1 MNGFLPI
8 GQVGYLGD
16 GSFLPVGNVG
26 ALRRGDLRRSG
37 RQAEREMEKAMEVN
51 AMIARQQRQNQ
62 QFMQAAAAQQAGI
75 SQAYNVGA
83 NPGVMPIQS
92 AYAANVPGG
101 NPFAPSPA
109 SPPVTPPAN
118 ARPVPLGATA
128 ASQMAAISGST
139 PGTATLTFTSQDPF
153 WLFDMYLQLETA
165 NLAYIE
171 SITLGSQSIRAGN
184 GGVIGVDYFST
195 GNYNQGKLQGYFI
208 NSTQSLV
215 VVVRNLSNAT
225 NWCLGACSGAS
236 VR

>member
-1 MNGFLPI
+1 MNAFYPI
-8 GQVGYLGD
+8 GQVGNLPG
-16 GSFLPVGNVG
+16 GFLPVGNAG
-26 ALRRGDLRRSG
+26 ALRRGDLRRSN
-37 RQAEREMEKAMEVN
+37 RRAEREMEDAMEIN
-51 AMIARQQRQNQ
+51 AMIAKQQRQQQ
-62 QFMQAAAAQQAGI
+62 QFMAAAAAQQAGI
-75 SQAYNVGA
+75 AQAYNVGQ

-92 AYAANVPGG
+92 PYAANVPGG
-101 NPFAPSPA
+101 NPFAPQPA

-118 ARPVPLGATA
+118 ARPVPLGATS
-128 ASQMAAISGST
+128 ASQMAAISGNT

-184 GGVIGVDYFST
+184 GGVIGVDYFSV
-195 GNYNQGKLQGYFI
+195 GNFNQGKLQGYFI